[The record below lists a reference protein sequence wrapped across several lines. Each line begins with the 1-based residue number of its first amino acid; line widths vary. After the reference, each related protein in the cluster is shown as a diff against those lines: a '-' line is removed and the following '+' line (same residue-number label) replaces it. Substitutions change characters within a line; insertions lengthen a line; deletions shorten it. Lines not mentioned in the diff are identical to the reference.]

1 MADETLIDN
10 EGPPSKASCAPEGD
24 RNGEQPAKT
33 VVLGLGNLIRS
44 DDGVGLVALQRLQE
58 DPRIFPDVGLVEG
71 GTKGLE
77 LVSYVSGAARLLI
90 LDAVEVSAPAGT
102 ILRLDGEALASL
114 PGSGSVHELAVADIL
129 VALRMLGCEP
139 QETVLLGVQPEK
151 TELGTSLSPRI
162 EAAVPELVEAAFHE
176 LCRWGCGPSS
186 APGISGPSAQ
196 IESAVPQEAGTL
208 SES

>member
-1 MADETLIDN
+1 VPDETLIDN
-10 EGPPSKASCAPEGD
+10 EAPPSEASCAPERDG
-24 RNGEQPAKT
+24 NGEPPAET

-44 DDGVGLVALQRLQE
+44 DDGVGLVALQRLGD
-58 DPRIFPDVGLVEG
+58 DPRIFPEVGIVEG

-77 LVSYVSGAARLLI
+77 LVSYVSGASRLLI

-139 QETVLLGVQPEK
+139 QETVLLGVQPET

-162 EAAVPELVEAAFHE
+162 EAAVPELVEAALRE
-176 LCRWGCGPSS
+176 LRRWGCSSSS

-196 IESAVPQEAGTL
+196 SKSAVPREAATP
-208 SES
+208 SNR

>member
-1 MADETLIDN
+1 MTDEPLIGD
-10 EGPPSKASCAPEGD
+10 EAPPSEASCAPAWNW
-24 RNGEQPAKT
+24 NGESPAKT

-58 DPRIFPDVGLVEG
+58 DPRIFPDVELVEG

-90 LDAVEVSAPAGT
+90 LDAVEVAAPAGT

-162 EAAVPELVEAAFHE
+162 EAAVPELVEAALSE
-176 LCRWGCGPSS
+176 LSRWGCSWSS
-186 APGISGPSAQ
+186 APGGPGRLAQ
-196 IESAVPQEAGTL
+196 NESAVSWEASAL
-208 SES
+208 SDS

>member
-1 MADETLIDN
+1 
-10 EGPPSKASCAPEGD
+10 
-24 RNGEQPAKT
+24 
-33 VVLGLGNLIRS
+33 
-44 DDGVGLVALQRLQE
+44 
-58 DPRIFPDVGLVEG
+58 VEG

-77 LVSYVSGAARLLI
+77 LVSYVSGASRLLI

-102 ILRLDGEALASL
+102 ILRLDGQALASL

-162 EAAVPELVEAAFHE
+162 EAAVPALVEAALGE
-176 LCRWGCGPSS
+176 LSRWGCGRSS
-186 APGISGPSAQ
+186 ASGARDASRKMNPRFIGKQVHGATAKMFPIGECHVSGH
-196 IESAVPQEAGTL
+196 PR
-208 SES
+208 